1 MTELLAWILCAL
13 GWFIVVSLV
22 RRNLLL
28 RRELVLA
35 LLRIA
40 PREHLPIL
48 GRDLVEMSGGA
59 LQPGTIHVTL
69 ADLED
74 DRLVLSDPLLLDPFK
89 RRVYALS
96 NRGGHLH
103 GLRTAYL
110 PDAVLPSATP
120 TQESEE
126 S

>member
-35 LLRIA
+35 LLRLA

-48 GRDLVEMSGGA
+48 GRDLVAMSGGA

-69 ADLED
+69 AELED
-74 DRLVLSDPLLLDPFK
+74 EGLVLSEPLLFDPL
-89 RRVYALS
+89 RRHVYAAS
-96 NRGGHLH
+96 RRGGELH
-103 GLRTAYL
+103 DARIGRSVAPSDTA
-110 PDAVLPSATP
+110 